1 VSSRSLNRKFNLNFE
16 KMKKIMAVNLISVL
30 LLVGLS
36 FFTNPARAGFG
47 FTCCP
52 QEKADCIYEG
62 EMVAQDKYYNG
73 TGPCMA
79 GL

>member
-1 VSSRSLNRKFNLNFE
+1 
-16 KMKKIMAVNLISVL
+16 MKKFLVVGSATGL
-30 LLVGLS
+30 LLIGFA
-36 FFTNPARAGFG
+36 FFTNSANARLG

-62 EMVAQDKYYNG
+62 EMVAQDKYFNG

-79 GL
+79 GS

>member
-1 VSSRSLNRKFNLNFE
+1 MYGRGISMMINLDKI
-16 KMKKIMAVNLISVL
+16 KMKKMLVLGSVTGLFLIGFVL
-30 LLVGLS
+30 
-36 FFTNPARAGFG
+36 FTNSASARFG

-79 GL
+79 GS